1 MLSVLFAVR
10 VSSQSQA
17 EQRSAR
23 ALRTYGG
30 FCLNLLPSCGVAS
43 LDRRRCASQSN
54 REVADLCDVGYAS
67 DHRHI

>member
-43 LDRRRCASQSN
+43 LDRRRN